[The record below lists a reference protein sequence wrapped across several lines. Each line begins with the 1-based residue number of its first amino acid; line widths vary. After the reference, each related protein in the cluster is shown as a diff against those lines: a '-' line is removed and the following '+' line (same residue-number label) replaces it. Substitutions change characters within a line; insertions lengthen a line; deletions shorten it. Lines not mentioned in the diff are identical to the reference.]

1 MNIIPDL
8 NAAGVVERFT
18 PKAKAKTH
26 AMALPVFSA
35 HGLGGMVFP
44 DIKWIVPDYIP
55 EGCSILAGRPKLGKS
70 WLVLDIALAVA
81 RGGYCL
87 GNAKCEQ
94 GDVLYLALEDNK
106 RRLQSRV
113 VKVSP
118 PLSDDTW
125 PAALDFATEWKRCD
139 EGGLDMIR
147 QWLESKP
154 KARLIIVDVL
164 AQFRSGRGDKE
175 SLYESDYKAVKA
187 LQALASEFNVA
198 IVIVHHVRK
207 GMRDVDPFEMVSG
220 TMGLTGA
227 ADTTIILDR
236 DSNGCTLYA
245 RGRDIEEYEKAVT
258 FNRDCCRW
266 IVQGEV
272 AEVRRT
278 DERGAILNALE
289 EATEPMS
296 PKDIQVATSMNRNSV
311 DQLLFKMA
319 KAGEV
324 LKAKRGRYVHPDNSN
339 LIEGEHH
346 TPDKIDKK
354 IRNEGEEDGE
364 DDA

>member
-1 MNIIPDL
+1 MNYISADEWKKQ
-8 NAAGVVERFT
+8 G
-18 PKAKAKTH
+18 KANGL
-26 AMALPVFSA
+26 AMGLPVFSA
-35 HGLGGMVFP
+35 HGLGAMEFP
-44 DIKWIVPDYIP
+44 PIKWIVPDYIP

-70 WLVLDIALAVA
+70 WLVLDIGLAVA
-81 RGGYCL
+81 RGDYCL

-106 RRLQSRV
+106 RRLQSRIK
-113 VKVSP
+113 KVSSP
-118 PLSDDTW
+118 GSKDVWPDT
-125 PAALDFATEWKRCD
+125 LDFATEWKRCD

-147 QWLESKP
+147 QWLQSKERP
-154 KARLIIVDVL
+154 RLVVVDVL

-175 SLYESDYKAVKA
+175 SLYESDYRAVKA
-187 LQALASEFNVA
+187 LQELASEFNVA

-207 GMRDVDPFEMVSG
+207 GMSDVDPFERVSG
-220 TMGLTGA
+220 SMGLTGA
-227 ADTTIILDR
+227 ADTVLILDR
-236 DSNGCTLYA
+236 DSGGCTLYA

-258 FNRDCCRW
+258 FNRDSCRW

-278 DERGAILNALE
+278 DERGAILSVLE
-289 EATEPMS
+289 DATEPMS
-296 PKDIQVATSMNRNSV
+296 PKDVQIATGMNRNSV

-324 LKAKRGRYVHPDNSN
+324 TKAKRGRYIHPDNTN
-339 LIEGEHH
+339 LIERDTT

-354 IRNEGEEDGE
+354 IRNDGE
-364 DDA
+364 DNGDEDA